1 MSLTLN
7 DLTLLIELVERELI
21 DLSENITEDAE
32 FADDY
37 KELFVQ
43 VGVTSDNLRAQYKS
57 QWTEDSGFP
66 SYEDLIVEIEGMFAE
81 DEEKNHE

>member
-1 MSLTLN
+1 MPLTLN
-7 DLTLLIELVERELI
+7 DLSLLIELVERELL
-21 DLSENITEDAE
+21 DLSENITNDAE

-57 QWTEDSGFP
+57 QWTEDSDLP
-66 SYEDLIVEIEGMFAE
+66 PYEDLIAEIEGMFAE
-81 DEEKNHE
+81 DVSK

>member
-21 DLSENITEDAE
+21 DLSENITEDSE

-57 QWTEDSGFP
+57 QWSEESGFP

-81 DEEKNHE
+81 DVEKKV

>member
-81 DEEKNHE
+81 DEEKKS

>member
-7 DLTLLIELVERELI
+7 DLTLLIELVERELV
-21 DLSENITEDAE
+21 DLSDNIANDAE

-43 VGVTSDNLRAQYKS
+43 VGVTSDNLRAEYKS
-57 QWTEDSGFP
+57 QWTEESGFP
-66 SYEDLIVEIEGMFAE
+66 TYEDLIVEIEEMFIE
-81 DEEKNHE
+81 DEGKNHE

>member
-21 DLSENITEDAE
+21 YLSENITEDAE

-81 DEEKNHE
+81 DEEKKS

>member
-7 DLTLLIELVERELI
+7 DLTLLIELVERELV
-21 DLSENITEDAE
+21 DLSENITNDAE

-43 VGVTSDNLRAQYKS
+43 VGVTSDHLRAQYKL
-57 QWTEDSGFP
+57 QWTEDSGLP

-81 DEEKNHE
+81 DVRK